1 MIRVEGLRVH
11 RGAVQAL
18 KGVSLTAQTGEI
30 TAVLGANGAG
40 KTTLLRAISGL
51 VRGEGTIEL
60 DRRSLLGM
68 RPDQIARLGV
78 AHVPEGRGVIEE
90 FTVEENLQL
99 GALHARVDERQGLEL
114 QYSRFPILG
123 ERRRQH
129 AGQLSGGER
138 QMLALARAL
147 ISKPSVLLLDEPSL
161 GLAPMVTEAL
171 MQDVRA
177 LSREERLT
185 VVLVEQN
192 ATSALRIAD
201 HAIVLHVGS
210 VVADDAASVVA
221 EDERLRHYYL
231 GVIA

>member
-1 MIRVEGLRVH
+1 MH

-18 KGVSLTAQTGEI
+18 KGVSLTAQTGSI

-51 VRGEGTIEL
+51 VQGEGTIEL
-60 DRRSLLGM
+60 DGRSLVGM
-68 RPDQIARLGV
+68 RPEQIARLGV

-99 GALHARVDERQGLEL
+99 GALHARVDEHEGLEL
-114 QYSRFPILG
+114 QYTRFPILG
-123 ERRRQH
+123 QRRRQH

-161 GLAPMVTEAL
+161 GLAPMVTETL

-221 EDERLRHYYL
+221 QDEKLRHYYL